1 MKKRMLFASL
11 LVSVVILF
19 GAVSSYAQSGDMFI
33 ESESR
38 YGFEE
43 TIKTLSESITN
54 GGWKILT
61 VHNLQESMKKAG
73 KDVLPVQ
80 VFEICN
86 PKHSYKLLS
95 QDDKR
100 IYSSLMPCRF
110 SVYEKADGKVYVS
123 RMNTALLSK
132 QIGGLVE
139 EVMTD
144 ATNES
149 EGFIK
154 SVLK

>member
-1 MKKRMLFASL
+1 MKNLVLVIAFLLTSLTAS
-11 LVSVVILF
+11 
-19 GAVSSYAQSGDMFI
+19 GQSEEMFI

-38 YGFEE
+38 LGFDE
-43 TIKTLSESITN
+43 TIKVLDESIAIS
-54 GGWKILT
+54 GWKVLII
-61 VHNLQESMKKAG
+61 HDLQTSMKKTG
-73 KDVLPVQ
+73 KEVLSVK
-80 VFEICN
+80 VFEVCN

-123 RMNTALLSK
+123 RMNSIILSK

-144 ATNES
+144 ATNET
-149 EGFIK
+149 EEFLK
-154 SVLK
+154 TVLK

>member
-1 MKKRMLFASL
+1 MKKRILFAALLVLAVMLFGSL
-11 LVSVVILF
+11 
-19 GAVSSYAQSGDMFI
+19 SSQAQPEGMFV

-38 YGFEE
+38 YGFDE
-43 TIKTLSESITN
+43 TVKTLSESIIN

-110 SVYEKADGKVYVS
+110 SVYEKSDGKVYVS
-123 RMNTALLSK
+123 RMNTTLLSK

-149 EGFIK
+149 EVFIK

>member
-1 MKKRMLFASL
+1 MKNLVLVIAFLLTSLTAS
-11 LVSVVILF
+11 
-19 GAVSSYAQSGDMFI
+19 GQSEETFI

-38 YGFEE
+38 LGFDE
-43 TIKTLSESITN
+43 TIKVLEESIASS
-54 GGWKILT
+54 GWKVLII
-61 VHNLQESMKKAG
+61 HDLQTSMKKTG
-73 KDVLPVQ
+73 KEVLSVK
-80 VFEICN
+80 VFEVCN

-123 RMNTALLSK
+123 RMNSIILSK

-144 ATNES
+144 ATNET
-149 EGFIK
+149 EEFLK
-154 SVLK
+154 TVLK

>member
-1 MKKRMLFASL
+1 MKKLVLAIALFLTSL
-11 LVSVVILF
+11 SVN
-19 GAVSSYAQSGDMFI
+19 AQTEDMFI

-38 YGFEE
+38 FKFDETVKVLEE
-43 TIKTLSESITN
+43 TITAN
-54 GGWKILT
+54 GWKVLI
-61 VHNLQESMKKAG
+61 VHDLQASMKKAG
-73 KDVLPVQ
+73 KEVLSVK
-80 VFEICN
+80 VFEVCN

-123 RMNTALLSK
+123 RMNTILLSK
-132 QIGGLVE
+132 QIGGIVE

-144 ATNES
+144 ATKET
-149 EGFIK
+149 EEFLK
-154 SVLK
+154 AVLK